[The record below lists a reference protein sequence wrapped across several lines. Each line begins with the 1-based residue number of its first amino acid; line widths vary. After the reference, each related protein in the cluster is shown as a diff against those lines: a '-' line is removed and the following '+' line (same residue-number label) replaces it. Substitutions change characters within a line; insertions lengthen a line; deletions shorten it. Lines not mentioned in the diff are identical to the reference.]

1 MRPVTVRIAVVVG
14 ALAAAAPAAAQQ
26 GRGTTAAPGRTAPA
40 APAKPAEPPPQEQ
53 TPPVYDKELLR
64 LSEIVGSLAFLRS
77 LCAGSDAG
85 EWPKRM
91 QALLEAEGTTPAR
104 RERLAGAYNRGY
116 RGYALTYR
124 TCTPSATEATAR
136 YLKEG
141 ETLSRNLAG
150 RFGG

>member
-1 MRPVTVRIAVVVG
+1 MKRVPASILAIALG
-14 ALAAAAPAAAQQ
+14 LSLSSAALAQQSRSGQAPSRANP
-26 GRGTTAAPGRTAPA
+26 APE
-40 APAKPAEPPPQEQ
+40 KPPETVPEPPP
-53 TPPVYDKELLR
+53 PPYEKELLR
-64 LSEIVGSLAFLRS
+64 LSEVMGSLAFLRS
-77 LCAGSDAG
+77 LCATSDAG

-91 QALLEAEGTTPAR
+91 QALLETEGTTAGR

-124 TCTPSATEATAR
+124 VCTPSATEAMTR

-150 RFGG
+150 RYGG